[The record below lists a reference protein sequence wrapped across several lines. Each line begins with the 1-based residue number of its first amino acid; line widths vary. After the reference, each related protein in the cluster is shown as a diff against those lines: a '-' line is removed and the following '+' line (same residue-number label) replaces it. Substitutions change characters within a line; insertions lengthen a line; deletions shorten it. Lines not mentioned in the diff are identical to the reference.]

1 MYGSISGGGAGD
13 ARDDETVNEGV
24 VVTITWFSK
33 SYFYKT
39 SLVIISD

>member
-24 VVTITWFSK
+24 VVTT
-33 SYFYKT
+33 T
-39 SLVIISD
+39 SGSQRATFTRLHWLS